1 MRKTGQDIKTIRFP
15 IRVGQP
21 TVIKPTTTEIMKT
34 TNGINTAPM
43 TRGPST
49 YSGLFWIKKYS
60 DQKIFGS
67 KIFGKKFRIK
77 KYFER
82 NIFGPKILDSKKMDK
97 HIIRSNIRNQYFWI
111 RK

>member
-1 MRKTGQDIKTIRFP
+1 MSLPKTRNTGQDIKTIKFP

-49 YSGLFWIKKYS
+49 YFRLFPIES
-60 DQKIFGS
+60 
-67 KIFGKKFRIK
+67 
-77 KYFER
+77 
-82 NIFGPKILDSKKMDK
+82 
-97 HIIRSNIRNQYFWI
+97 
-111 RK
+111 

>member
-1 MRKTGQDIKTIRFP
+1 MRKTGQEIKTIKFP

-21 TVIKPTTTEIMKT
+21 TVIRPTTTEIMKT

-49 YSGLFWIKKYS
+49 YSGLFWIKIYP

-67 KIFGKKFRIK
+67 KIFGSDNFWIK
-77 KYFER
+77 KYSDK
-82 NIFGPKILDSKKMDK
+82 NILIETYLD
-97 HIIRSNIRNQYFWI
+97 
-111 RK
+111 